1 MDTNTLQAQ
10 LDKISSDTQTFTG
23 NIKQRLELIEKL
35 KVEVEQHRGAHAYAL
50 QLSEHLRKQLTDLA
64 EKAT

>member
-1 MDTNTLQAQ
+1 MDTNTLQTQ
-10 LDKISSDTQTFTG
+10 LDKVSADVQIFTG
-23 NIKQRLELIEKL
+23 NIKQRLDLIEKL
-35 KVEVEQHRGAHAYAL
+35 KMEVEQHRGAHAYAL